1 MSREREKWK
10 KKKTIKQ
17 GEQEE
22 VDPSRSTLEERK
34 SGWKKKTAHNTVVVK
49 HTPVLASL
57 RRKLLLPRL
66 KRKER
71 KKKKTGKQKHRAGQG
86 TRSEETAMLEKR
98 NEKK

>member
-1 MSREREKWK
+1 ME

-71 KKKKTGKQKHRAGQG
+71 KKKQENKNTGQG
-86 TRSEETAMLEKR
+86 RAQEVRKQLCWKKGTRKSKPGDD
-98 NEKK
+98 